1 MRVYVATTAA
11 AVKQLLSAPV
21 TFEEY
26 LTPDQFEFDAGVGE
40 EEQEHLISLLAAD
53 DSIELNQGKA
63 GLVIAADLQEE
74 QLSESAFSLK
84 FSQVAA
90 LLYSVDGEE
99 LSWFAPEEIEHQI
112 DSWL

>member
-1 MRVYVATTAA
+1 MPNFIEKT
-11 AVKQLLSAPV
+11 
-21 TFEEY
+21 Y
-26 LTPDQFEFDAGVGE
+26 L
-40 EEQEHLISLLAAD
+40 AD

-74 QLSESAFSLK
+74 QLSESAFSLR